1 MRSGFMNRSLQK
13 RLIQSVRKPD
23 HWFGQIQLAEFGD
36 LLVLLG
42 LDDTG
47 IQPL

>member
-1 MRSGFMNRSLQK
+1 MNRSLQK
-13 RLIQSVRKPD
+13 RLIQAIRKPD
-23 HWFGQIQLAEFGD
+23 HWFDHIQLAEFGD

-42 LDDTG
+42 LDDMG